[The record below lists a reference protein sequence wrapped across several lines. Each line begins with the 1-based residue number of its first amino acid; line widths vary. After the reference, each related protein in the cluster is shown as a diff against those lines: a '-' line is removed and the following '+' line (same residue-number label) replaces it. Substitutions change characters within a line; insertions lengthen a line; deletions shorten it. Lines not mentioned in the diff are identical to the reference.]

1 MDIKDY
7 LITKLR
13 GVIGI
18 IDVLT
23 DIDRVLHAQKR
34 DLTQQFLN
42 QIYSGGWIKCRLNEV
57 DVLAPI
63 EPLKMYQHCLVLGK
77 EEKFYFLIETHC
89 VNWLCSKIDYGDVV
103 LDIGAA
109 YGVITLPLAKA
120 VGRKGRIYAFEPAKK
135 TQKLLQEMLVLNN
148 IENITVVQAAISDRP
163 GEAEFIEYTSD
174 QDVSW
179 ASDFSTLNAPDVN
192 RSREHISYLVPVTT
206 IDDYVE
212 ANNLQPKAIKI
223 DIEGFEL
230 YALYG
235 AKSTLEKYSPY
246 LCIDIHADVKTGKS
260 ALLEVEPFLKSL
272 GYLMEMTEHTLLCK
286 PKNS

>member
-57 DVLAPI
+57 DILAPI

-77 EEKFYFLIETHC
+77 EEKFHFLIETHC

-148 IENITVVQAAISDRP
+148 IENIKVVQAAISDRP

-174 QDVSW
+174 QDISW

-192 RSREHISYLVPVTT
+192 LSRQHISYLVPVTT

-235 AKSTLEKYSPY
+235 AKSTLEKYTPY

-260 ALLEVEPFLKSL
+260 ALLEVKPFLKSL
-272 GYLMEMTEHTLLCK
+272 GYQMEMIEHTLLCT

>member
-1 MDIKDY
+1 MGIKNY
-7 LITKLR
+7 LIAKLR

-34 DLTQQFLN
+34 ELTQQFLN
-42 QIYSGGWIKCRLNEV
+42 QIYSGGLIKCRFNEV
-57 DVLAPI
+57 DVLSPI

-77 EEKFYFLIETHC
+77 EEKFHFLIETHC
-89 VNWLCSKIDYGDVV
+89 VDWLCSKIDYGDVV

-109 YGVITLPLAKA
+109 FGVITLPLAKA
-120 VGRKGRIYAFEPAKK
+120 VGQKGRVYAFEPAKK
-135 TQKLLQEMLVLNN
+135 TQILLQQILDVNH
-148 IENITVVQAAISDRP
+148 IENVTLVKAAISDQP
-163 GEAEFIEYTSD
+163 GEAEFIEYTAD
-174 QDVSW
+174 QDVFW

-192 RSREHISYLVPVTT
+192 RSRKHNHYLVPVTT

-212 ANNLQPKAIKI
+212 ANHLVPKAIKI

-246 LCIDIHADVKTGKS
+246 LCIDIHADIKTGKS
-260 ALLEVEPFLKSL
+260 ALLGIEPFLTSL
-272 GYLMEMTEHTLLCK
+272 EYTFVMKEHTLYGT
-286 PKNS
+286 PSNQ